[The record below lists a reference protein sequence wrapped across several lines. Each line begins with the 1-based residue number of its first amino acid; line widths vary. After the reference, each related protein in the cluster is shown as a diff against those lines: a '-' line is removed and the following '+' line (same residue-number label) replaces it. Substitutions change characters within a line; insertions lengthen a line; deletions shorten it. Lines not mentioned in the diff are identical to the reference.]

1 MTDKLKEIQ
10 IKIETLTESKT
21 LCVLPW
27 IHFATLETGFTIF
40 DRPTVCISESCVSS
54 QTAKFLKGKI
64 NV

>member
-10 IKIETLTESKT
+10 IKIETLTGSKT

-54 QTAKFLKGKI
+54 ADSKI
-64 NV
+64 PKRKN